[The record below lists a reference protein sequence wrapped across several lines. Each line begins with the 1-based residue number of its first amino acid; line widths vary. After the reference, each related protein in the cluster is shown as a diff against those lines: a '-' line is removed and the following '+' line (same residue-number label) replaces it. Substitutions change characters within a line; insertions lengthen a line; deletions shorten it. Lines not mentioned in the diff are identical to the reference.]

1 MLLRQGTPSEFLRNW
16 EDHVTRLFLMGLL
29 LWFPPGTA
37 LAQASDVDEDA
48 VWALEEAYWQYV
60 EANDIE
66 SYRALWDERF
76 VGWPGG
82 SAAPVEKPQIAD
94 WIVPL
99 HADPGRVFRYDLER
113 KAVRAFGD
121 IVVTHL
127 LYRGYFVSA
136 DTGEVVEQWATGKI
150 THTWRRDDGNWRIIT
165 GMAGR
170 VVSEASE

>member
-1 MLLRQGTPSEFLRNW
+1 MSIRLLAI
-16 EDHVTRLFLMGLL
+16 GLVL
-29 LWFPPGTA
+29 GLPGTA
-37 LAQASDVDEDA
+37 LAQTNADEEA
-48 VWALEEAYWQYV
+48 VWALEEAYWGYV

-82 SAAPVEKPQIAD
+82 SAAPVEKSEIAN

-99 HADPGRVFRYDLER
+99 HADPTRVFKVDLER

-121 IVVTHL
+121 LVVTHL
-127 LYRGYFVSA
+127 LYQGYFVSA
-136 DTGEVVEQWATGKI
+136 DTGEEVDRWRTAKI
-150 THTWRRDDGNWRIIT
+150 THTWRRTDGGWQIIT

-170 VVSEASE
+170 VVAEDS